1 MQEYKHIPVLL
12 AEAITLLNPKP
23 GKAIVDCTL
32 GGGGHA
38 EAILKNI
45 KGKGHLIGIDLDME
59 AIEAGKERLSE
70 YKNVFLVHGNFADIK
85 KIVNE
90 KGFELVDGILF
101 DLGVSSHEINTAE
114 RGFSLRIDGPLDMRM
129 DRSKAKTAA
138 NLVNTLDALRLE
150 KIFVEYGEER
160 YSRRIARA
168 IVRERDTKH
177 ILRTLQLANLI
188 KSSVPGMAPDKK
200 QDIVTRIF
208 QALRI
213 AVNFELDNLKKTLRD
228 SIELLKPGGKIVVI
242 SYHSLEDR
250 IVKTIFKEEAT
261 DCICPPKVPVCV
273 CGHKKR
279 VKILTR
285 KPVTPGEAEIK
296 FNNRGRSAKLRAV
309 ERL

>member
-1 MQEYKHIPVLL
+1 MHEYRHTPVLL
-12 AEAITLLNPKP
+12 NEAIKMINPKP
-23 GKAIVDCTL
+23 GKVIVDGTL
-32 GGGGHA
+32 GGGGHS
-38 EAILKNI
+38 EAMLKNMKD
-45 KGKGHLIGIDLDME
+45 KGRLIGIDLDME
-59 AIEAGKERLSE
+59 AIEAGRERLSG
-70 YKNVFLVHGNFADIK
+70 YKNVYLVHGNFADIK

-101 DLGVSSHEINTAE
+101 DLGVSSHEIDTAE

-138 NLVNTLDALRLE
+138 HLVNTLDALSLE
-150 KIFVEYGEER
+150 KIFMEYGEER

-168 IVRERDTKH
+168 IVRERDAKH

-213 AVNFELDNLKKTLRD
+213 AVNFELDNLKKALRD
-228 SIELLKPGGKIVVI
+228 SIELLKPGGRIVVI

-250 IVKTIFKEEAT
+250 IVKTIFREEAK
-261 DCICPPKVPVCV
+261 DCICEKEVPVCI
-273 CGHKKR
+273 CGHYKKI
-279 VKILTR
+279 KILTP
-285 KPVTPGEAEIK
+285 KPVGPTEAEIET
-296 FNNRGRSAKLRAV
+296 NSRARSAKLRGA

>member
-1 MQEYKHIPVLL
+1 MNEYRHTPVLL
-12 AEAITLLNPKP
+12 NEAIKMIDPEP
-23 GKAIVDCTL
+23 GDVIVDGTL
-32 GGGGHA
+32 GGGGHS

-59 AIEAGKERLSE
+59 AIEAGKERLSG
-70 YKNVFLVHGNFADIK
+70 YKNVTLVHGNFADIK

-90 KGFELVDGILF
+90 NGFKLVDGILF
-101 DLGVSSHEINTAE
+101 DLGVSSHEIDTAE

-138 NLVNTLDALRLE
+138 HLINTLDALRLE
-150 KIFVEYGEER
+150 NIFMEYGEER

-177 ILRTLQLANLI
+177 ILRTLHLANLI

-200 QDIVTRIF
+200 QGIVTRIF

-213 AVNFELDNLKKTLRD
+213 AVNFELDNLKNALRD
-228 SIELLKPGGKIVVI
+228 SIELLKPGGRIIVI

-250 IVKTIFKEEAT
+250 IVKTIFREQAK
-261 DCICPPKVPVCV
+261 DCICAKEVPVCI
-273 CGHKKR
+273 CGHTKKI
-279 VKILTR
+279 KILTP
-285 KPVTPGEAEIK
+285 KPIGPTEAEIET
-296 FNNRGRSAKLRAV
+296 NSRARSAKLRGA